1 MFANPLT
8 LIILLLFLLFV
19 CLSLL
24 IWFALT
30 LRNPV
35 ASRQRAGDGVKVRE
49 SKHRAKPKTGAQTQ
63 PTVALRGSAAL
74 LEDAQTKARTQ
85 PTNALTPNTPP
96 HKAQAE
102 REARLEAIKAQRAYS
117 AAKFVDK
124 PVNKDASAAPTRTA
138 PASREPE
145 LERAKR
151 ESPFPS
157 PPRYEPQR
165 QVKAVQ
171 ADVSKPSNPK
181 LGNPEPSKREPNDP
195 RIKDPRIKDPRMND
209 PKIRNKGGTPV
220 RVRPVASAPDIPT
233 KPDVPK
239 TSEQTSAE
247 PQQKPAEKPK
257 RKQPDAFEQFIR
269 SKNDDFDL

>member
-1 MFANPLT
+1 M
-8 LIILLLFLLFV
+8 ILLLFLLFL

-35 ASRQRAGDGVKVRE
+35 APRQRAGDGVKVRE
-49 SKHRAKPKTGAQTQ
+49 GKHRAKPKTGAQTQ

-157 PPRYEPQR
+157 PPRYDPQR
-165 QVKAVQ
+165 QAN
-171 ADVSKPSNPK
+171 AKPNPKPNVAKSGDSNLNNPK
-181 LGNPEPSKREPNDP
+181 LGNPKSSNPEPTDP
-195 RIKDPRIKDPRMND
+195 RIRD
-209 PKIRNKGGTPV
+209 KGGTPV
-220 RVRPVASAPDIPT
+220 RVRPVASAPNIPT
-233 KPDVPK
+233 KTPEPAESETPK
-239 TSEQTSAE
+239 
-247 PQQKPAEKPK
+247 QKFTEKPK

-269 SKNDDFDL
+269 SKNDDFEL